1 MTENVRTFEKALRES
16 EELQHRLAEELK
28 KIAEEK
34 SAESDAEAMAK
45 AAQALGYDFTV
56 ADMEKANAEA
66 QELAPEE
73 MEQAAGGWCFAD
85 YDCYTAWN
93 YTAWNHDSPDQQG
106 SACFSDYGCITL
118 FHDSKVDDLIH
129 YVDEFIN
136 NEDAKKMQKDGKG
149 LIDYIIKKLPLPMD

>member
-16 EELQHRLAEELK
+16 EELQHRLAQELK

-93 YTAWNHDSPDQQG
+93 HDTPDQKG
-106 SACFSDYGCITL
+106 TACFSDYECMTAYHES
-118 FHDSKVDDLIH
+118 FAVDAL
-129 YVDEFIN
+129 YGTFVKPV
-136 NEDAKKMQKDGKG
+136 EDIYDALKN
-149 LIDYIIKKLPLPMD
+149 LIDSFKS

>member
-16 EELQHRLAEELK
+16 GELRRRLAQELK

-85 YDCYTAWN
+85 YDYRQPGAGASQITTATPPGTTILLISRVPPASAI
-93 YTAWNHDSPDQQG
+93 TAASPC
-106 SACFSDYGCITL
+106 SMIPKWMIS
-118 FHDSKVDDLIH
+118 
-129 YVDEFIN
+129 FIMWMSLSIMKMRRKC
-136 NEDAKKMQKDGKG
+136 KKTERD
-149 LIDYIIKKLPLPMD
+149 

>member
-1 MTENVRTFEKALRES
+1 MTENVRKFEKDLRGNEKLQKKLF
-16 EELQHRLAEELK
+16 EELA
-28 KIAEEK
+28 KIAKEK

-45 AAQALGYDFTV
+45 AAHALGYDFTV

-93 YTAWNHDSPDQQG
+93 HDSPDQPG

>member
-1 MTENVRTFEKALRES
+1 MTENVRKFEKDLRGDEKLQKKLF
-16 EELQHRLAEELK
+16 EELA
-28 KIAEEK
+28 KIAKDK

-45 AAQALGYDFTV
+45 AAHALGYDFTV

-93 YTAWNHDSPDQQG
+93 HDSPDQPG
-106 SACFSDYGCITL
+106 SACLKDYDCVSAY
-118 FHDSKVDDLIH
+118 HNSKIGDYLYKK
-129 YVDEFIN
+129 YVDPV
-136 NEDAKKMQKDGKG
+136 EDIYKKVKE
-149 LIDYIIKKLPLPMD
+149 IIKGFDS

>member
-1 MTENVRTFEKALRES
+1 MTENVRKFEKALRES
-16 EELQHRLAEELK
+16 EELQRRLTKELK
-28 KIAEEK
+28 KIAEER
-34 SAESDAEAMAK
+34 SASNDAEAMVK

-93 YTAWNHDSPDQQG
+93 HDSPDQPG
-106 SACFSDYGCITL
+106 SACFSDYDCITL

-129 YVDEFIN
+129 YVDEFLN

>member
-1 MTENVRTFEKALRES
+1 MTENVRKFEKDLRGNEKLQKKLF
-16 EELQHRLAEELK
+16 EELA
-28 KIAEEK
+28 KIAKEK

-45 AAQALGYDFTV
+45 AAHALGYDFTV

-93 YTAWNHDSPDQQG
+93 HDSPDQPG
-106 SACFSDYGCITL
+106 SACLKDYDCVSAY
-118 FHDSKVDDLIH
+118 HNSKIGDYLYKK
-129 YVDEFIN
+129 YVDPV
-136 NEDAKKMQKDGKG
+136 EDIYKKVKE
-149 LIDYIIKKLPLPMD
+149 IIKGFDS

>member
-16 EELQHRLAEELK
+16 EELQHRLAQELK

-93 YTAWNHDSPDQQG
+93 HDSPDQQG
-106 SACFSDYGCITL
+106 SACFSDYGL
-118 FHDSKVDDLIH
+118 RLHHPV
-129 YVDEFIN
+129 
-136 NEDAKKMQKDGKG
+136 
-149 LIDYIIKKLPLPMD
+149 P

>member
-16 EELQHRLAEELK
+16 EELQHRLAQELK
-28 KIAEEK
+28 KIAEER
-34 SAESDAEAMAK
+34 SASNDAEAMAK

-85 YDCYTAWN
+85 YDC

-149 LIDYIIKKLPLPMD
+149 LIDYIIKKLPLD

>member
-1 MTENVRTFEKALRES
+1 MTENVRKFEKDLRGNEKLQKKLF
-16 EELQHRLAEELK
+16 EELA
-28 KIAEEK
+28 KIAKEK

-45 AAQALGYDFTV
+45 AAHALGYDFTV
-56 ADMEKANAEA
+56 ADMEKANAET
-66 QELAPEE
+66 QELDPEE
-73 MEQAAGGWCFAD
+73 MEQAAGGWYFAD
-85 YDCYTAWN
+85 YDC

-106 SACFSDYGCITL
+106 SACFSDYDCITL

>member
-1 MTENVRTFEKALRES
+1 MTENVRKFEKVLRES
-16 EELQHRLAEELK
+16 GELRRRLAEELK

-93 YTAWNHDSPDQQG
+93 HDTPDQKG
-106 SACFSDYGCITL
+106 TACFSDYECMTAYHES
-118 FHDSKVDDLIH
+118 FAVDAL
-129 YVDEFIN
+129 YGTFVKPV
-136 NEDAKKMQKDGKG
+136 EDIYDALKN
-149 LIDYIIKKLPLPMD
+149 LIDSFKS

>member
-1 MTENVRTFEKALRES
+1 MTENVRTFEKELRES
-16 EELQHRLAEELK
+16 EELQHRLAQELK
-28 KIAEEK
+28 KIAEER
-34 SAESDAEAMAK
+34 SASNDAEAMAK

-93 YTAWNHDSPDQQG
+93 HDSPDQQG
-106 SACFSDYGCITL
+106 SACFSDYDCITL
-118 FHDSKVDDLIH
+118 FHDSKVDELIKKAE
-129 YVDEFIN
+129 EFIN
-136 NEDAKKMQKDGKG
+136 SEDMKRTQKDGKG
-149 LIDYIIKKLPLPMD
+149 LVDYIYKKLPLD

>member
-16 EELQHRLAEELK
+16 GELQRRLAEELK
-28 KIAEEK
+28 KIAGEG
-34 SAESDAEAMAK
+34 SASNDAEAMAK

-93 YTAWNHDSPDQQG
+93 HDSPDQQG
-106 SACFSDYGCITL
+106 SACFSDYDCITL
-118 FHDSKVDDLIH
+118 FHDSKVDELIKKA
-129 YVDEFIN
+129 DEFIN